1 MDTLTLAFDIIDPA
15 VAADWT
21 THPLAGSDGSW
32 VFIATTADGYVVFLK
47 CWSQMA
53 SHVFGKVGFEGEEVD
68 AVVAILKLRFCP
80 QVFNYCYVVVIPLY
94 CCNVC
99 FDDCYNPE

>member
-1 MDTLTLAFDIIDPA
+1 
-15 VAADWT
+15 
-21 THPLAGSDGSW
+21 
-32 VFIATTADGYVVFLK
+32 
-47 CWSQMA
+47 MA

-68 AVVAILKLRFCP
+68 AVVAILKIRFCL